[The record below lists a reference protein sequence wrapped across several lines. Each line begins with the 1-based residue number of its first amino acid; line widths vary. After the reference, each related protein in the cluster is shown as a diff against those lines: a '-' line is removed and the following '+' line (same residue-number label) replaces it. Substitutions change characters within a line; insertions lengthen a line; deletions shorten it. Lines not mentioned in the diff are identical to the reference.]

1 MSDETASPQG
11 RMRAFAGNSVESY
24 HEHGMDEFPLPAR
37 VLINVVIRVLWVFSK
52 LVWPWKFEDVEL
64 LTRERRGR
72 VVIMNHSSML
82 DPVVLVVTMWLAG
95 LRVRTVYKSEF
106 DKVPLASWL
115 FSRAGGFPVG
125 RGEVDM
131 RAIRIA
137 KAALQRGEC
146 VFIFPEG
153 TRVKNDGDEVVHGG
167 YALMAQ
173 LAKAPVQPVAI
184 VGARHLRFRSKVYLR
199 AGEPIEWGSLSSKR
213 RKEQVAEMEELGMRG
228 VYELRDGL
236 RAAHPGVE

>member
-1 MSDETASPQG
+1 MSEGKESTEG

-24 HEHGMDEFPLPAR
+24 HEHAMDDFPLPAR
-37 VLINVVIRVLWVFSK
+37 LLIDVVIRVLWVFTK
-52 LVWPWKFEDVEL
+52 IVWPWRFEDVEL
-64 LTRERRGR
+64 LTGERRGR

-82 DPVVLVVTMWLAG
+82 DPVVLVVTMWLSG
-95 LRVRTVYKSEF
+95 LRVRTVYKREF

-131 RAIRIA
+131 KAIRQA

-153 TRVKNDGDEVVHGG
+153 TRVKSDEDAVVHGG

-184 VGARHLRFRSKVYLR
+184 IGARDLHFRKHVYLR
-199 AGEPIEWGSLSSKR
+199 VGEPIEWSSLTAAK
-213 RKEQVAEMEELGMRG
+213 RKEQCSEMEELGMRR
-228 VYELRDGL
+228 VYELRDEL
-236 RAAHPGVE
+236 RAEHPGIE

>member
-1 MSDETASPQG
+1 MSEGTAAEG

-24 HEHGMDEFPLPAR
+24 HEHAMDDFPLPAR
-37 VLINVVIRVLWVFSK
+37 ILIAVVIRVLWIFTK

-64 LTRERRGR
+64 LTGDKRGR
-72 VVIMNHSSML
+72 VIIMNHSSML
-82 DPVVLVVTMWLAG
+82 DPVVLVVTLWLAG
-95 LRVRTVYKSEF
+95 IRVRTVYKKEF
-106 DKVPLASWL
+106 DSVPLASWL

-131 RAIRIA
+131 KAIRVA

-153 TRVKNDGDEVVHGG
+153 TRVKADEEAVVHGG

-173 LAKAPVQPVAI
+173 LAKAPVQPVALI
-184 VGARHLRFRSKVYLR
+184 GARDLHFRKHVYVR
-199 AGEPIEWGSLSSKR
+199 AGEPVEWSSLTSSKR
-213 RKEQVAEMEELGMRG
+213 KEQCAEMEELGMRR
-228 VYELRDGL
+228 VYELRDEL
-236 RAAHPGVE
+236 RAAHPGIE

>member
-1 MSDETASPQG
+1 MSEGSTPAGG
-11 RMRAFAGNSVESY
+11 RMRAFAGNDFESY
-24 HEHGMDEFPLPAR
+24 HDHGMDEFPLPAR
-37 VLINVVIRVLWVFSK
+37 LLIGAVIRVLWVFTK
-52 LVWPWKFEDVEL
+52 VVWPWRFEDVGL
-64 LTRERRGR
+64 LTDDRRGR
-72 VVIMNHSSML
+72 VIIMNHSSML

-95 LRVRTVYKSEF
+95 IRVRTVYKSEF

-131 RAIRIA
+131 KAIRQA
-137 KAALQRGEC
+137 KAALLRGEC

-153 TRVKNDGDEVVHGG
+153 TRVKSDEDAVVHGG

-184 VGARHLRFRSKVYLR
+184 IGARDLHFRKHVYLR
-199 AGEPIEWGSLSSKR
+199 AGEPIEWSSLSASK
-213 RKEQVAEMEELGMRG
+213 RKEQCGEMEGLGMRR
-228 VYELRDGL
+228 VYELRDEL
-236 RAAHPGVE
+236 RAAHPGIE